1 MPEQDN
7 AIALTPNQID
17 LIAQKV
23 VKYIKPQ
30 AQVADS
36 TPEIETEYATPA
48 LERLEQ
54 MELDTLEAM
63 PTGTKMVV
71 GKRGTTMV
79 NHSLE
84 KLRAIQDYRRDKTN
98 IYTKQRI

>member
-7 AIALTPNQID
+7 AITLTPNQID

-30 AQVADS
+30 APVADP
-36 TPEIETEYATPA
+36 TPEIMTEYANPT
-48 LERLEQ
+48 LKRLE
-54 MELDTLEAM
+54 ELELETLEAM

-84 KLRAIQDYRRDKTN
+84 RLRAIQDFRRDKTN